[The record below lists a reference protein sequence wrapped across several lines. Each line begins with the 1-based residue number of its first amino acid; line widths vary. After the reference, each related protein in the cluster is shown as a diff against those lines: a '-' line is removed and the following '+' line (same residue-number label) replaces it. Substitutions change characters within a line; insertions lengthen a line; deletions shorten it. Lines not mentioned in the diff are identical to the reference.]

1 MAKLTSSETFK
12 SATINTN
19 DGTLTEYLKDDTRV
33 YKLSEILSQWNL
45 IDNLSITIKQDKDL
59 PVADDSEEKDD

>member
-12 SATINTN
+12 NSTINTN
-19 DGTLTEYLKDDTRV
+19 DGTITEFLKDDTRV
-33 YKLSEILSQWNL
+33 YKLSEILNQWNL

-59 PVADDSEEKDD
+59 PAADDSEEKDD

>member
-12 SATINTN
+12 NATIDTN
-19 DGTLTEYLKDDTRV
+19 DGTITEYLKDDTRV

-45 IDNLSITIKQDKDL
+45 IDGLSITIKQDKDL
-59 PVADDSEEKDD
+59 PVTDDSEEKDD

>member
-12 SATINTN
+12 NATIDTN
-19 DGTLTEYLKDDTRV
+19 DGTITEYLKDDTRV

-45 IDNLSITIKQDKDL
+45 IDGLSITIKQDKDL
-59 PVADDSEEKDD
+59 PADDSEEKDD